1 MAENYFK
8 TLYDIDVRPKTKKK
22 NNKDDL
28 AYLSWSS
35 CWAEVKKVYPTANF
49 EILKFGENNLPY
61 VYDDATGYM
70 VFTRVTIE
78 GITHEMQL
86 PVLNGANK
94 AMKKEPYT
102 YTVTYEGNATEK
114 TVEAATMFDINTAI
128 MRCLVKNCA
137 VHGIGLYLYEG
148 ADLPDEIRDITN
160 LQSEIMTIIKK
171 KTALSDEAKEKV
183 ATVCKEADEDA
194 NGDPRLIFDSEQL
207 KNLRKK
213 LLAIR
218 K

>member
-35 CWAEVKKVYPTANF
+35 CWAEVKKIYPSATY
-49 EILKFGENNLPY
+49 EIKRFGENQLPY
-61 VYDDATGYM
+61 IYDDATGYM
-70 VFTRVTIE
+70 VFTEVTVE

-94 AMKKEPYT
+94 AMKREPYT
-102 YTVTYEGNATEK
+102 YTVTYKDKVTEK
-114 TVEAATMFDINTAI
+114 TVEAATMFDINTAV

-137 VHGIGLYLYEG
+137 VHGLGLYLYEG
-148 ADLPDEIRDITN
+148 SDLPDEVRDITN
-160 LQSEIMTIIKK
+160 LQNELMGIIKK
-171 KTALSDEAKEKV
+171 KSELSEGAKVKV
-183 ATVCKEADEDA
+183 ATICKEADDDA
-194 NGDPRLIFDSEQL
+194 NGDPRLIYDSEKL
-207 KNLRKK
+207 KDLKKK

>member
-1 MAENYFK
+1 MSENYFK

-35 CWAEVKKVYPTANF
+35 CWAEVKKMYPSATY
-49 EILKFGENNLPY
+49 EIKRFGESQLPY
-61 VYDDATGYM
+61 IYDDATGYM
-70 VFTRVTIE
+70 VFTEVTVE

-94 AMKKEPYT
+94 AMKREPYT
-102 YTVTYEGNATEK
+102 YTVTFKGTATEK
-114 TVEAATMFDINTAI
+114 TVEAATMFDINTAV

-137 VHGIGLYLYEG
+137 VHGLGLYLYEG
-148 ADLPDEIRDITN
+148 SDLPDEVRDITN
-160 LQSEIMTIIKK
+160 LQNELMTIIKK
-171 KTALSDEAKEKV
+171 KSELSDDAKGKV
-183 ATVCKEADEDA
+183 ATICKDADDDA
-194 NGDPRLIFDSEQL
+194 NGDPRLIYDSEKL
-207 KNLRKK
+207 KDLKKK

>member
-1 MAENYFK
+1 MGENYFK
-8 TLYDIDVRPKTKKK
+8 TLYDIDVRSKTKKK

-35 CWAEVKKVYPTANF
+35 CWAEVKKVYPNATYN
-49 EILKFGENNLPY
+49 IHRFGENHLPY
-61 VYDDATGYM
+61 IYDDATGYM
-70 VFTRVTIE
+70 VSTDVTIE
-78 GITHEMQL
+78 GVTHEMQL

-102 YTVTYEGNATEK
+102 YTVTYKEKVTDK

-137 VHGIGLYLYEG
+137 VHGLGLYLYEG
-148 ADLPDEIRDITN
+148 SDLPDEVRDVSN
-160 LQSEIMTIIKK
+160 LQKELMELINKK
-171 KTALSDEAKEKV
+171 SVLSDEAKEKV
-183 ATVCKEADEDA
+183 VKTCKDADEDA
-194 NGDPRLIFDSEQL
+194 NGDPRLIFDSDKL
-207 KNLRKK
+207 KELRKK

>member
-1 MAENYFK
+1 MSENYFK
-8 TLYDIDVRPKTKKK
+8 TLYDIDVRSKTKKK

-35 CWAEVKKVYPTANF
+35 CWAEVKKVYPTANY
-49 EILKFGENNLPY
+49 IIHKFGENELPY

-70 VFTRVTIE
+70 VSTEVTIE

-94 AMKKEPYT
+94 AMKKDSYT
-102 YTVTYEGNATEK
+102 YTVTYKGSSTEK

-137 VHGIGLYLYEG
+137 VHGLGLYLYEG
-148 ADLPDEIRDITN
+148 ADLPDEVRDVMN
-160 LQSEIMTIIKK
+160 LQSELMEIIKK
-171 KTALSDEAKEKV
+171 RSALSDEAKEKV
-183 ATVCKEADEDA
+183 ATYCKEADEDA
-194 NGDPRLIFDSEQL
+194 NGDPRLIYDSEKL
-207 KNLRKK
+207 KELKKK
-213 LLAIR
+213 LLGIR